1 LAVSKTFSEKVDGMY
16 HVDDNGCWLWTGFTR
31 RGYAEGRD
39 NVSGKAL
46 RIHRLM
52 QAHTYGPIHP
62 DSVACHKCHVRNCI
76 NPEHI
81 YMGTPQSNA
90 RDSAKLTVEQVRDI
104 KASAL
109 KGVELARIYQISQQS
124 ICDIRKG
131 RTWHGI
137 TQGRR

>member
-1 LAVSKTFSEKVDGMY
+1 MAIAKTFSEKIKGMY
-16 HVDDNGCWLWTGFTR
+16 AVDDNGCWLWQGFTR

-62 DSVACHKCHVRNCI
+62 DAVACHKCHVRNCI

-81 YMGTPQSNA
+81 YMGTPTSNV
-90 RDSAKLTVEQVRDI
+90 RDSAKLTMEQVKEIRSSSLRGSD
-104 KASAL
+104 
-109 KGVELARIYQISQQS
+109 LARLYQVSPQN
-124 ICDIRKG
+124 ICDIQKG
-131 RTWHGI
+131 RTWNGD
-137 TQGRR
+137 

>member
-1 LAVSKTFSEKVDGMY
+1 MGLAKTFSEKIEGKYYVDA
-16 HVDDNGCWLWTGFTR
+16 NGCWLWAGFTR

-62 DSVACHKCHVRNCI
+62 DSIACHKCHVRNCI

-81 YMGTPQSNA
+81 YMGSPATNA
-90 RDSAKLTVEQVRDI
+90 RDSATLTAKQVASI
-104 KASAL
+104 KASSL
-109 KGVELARIYQISQQS
+109 KGSELARLYQVSPS
-124 ICDIRKG
+124 CICDIRRG
-131 RTWHGI
+131 RTWNGS
-137 TQGRR
+137 